1 VCELY
6 SVYQSKMLRH
16 HDMCV
21 DQQAFKHFFSCV
33 SFMREFFFET
43 NNVDRMRRRHQGF
56 DSDSDDDNGGRPQ
69 LLASYQHKQSQQPL
83 TQVTS
88 TTSVACASPPPH
100 AVPPVTVSEAA
111 PDGASIADATAV
123 SLEALEPLSALLKD
137 ALAGMDTHVRDVM
150 HKAVEEH
157 HKGAASS
164 GDMEGDEAAEDI
176 DALSEE
182 EFQQHVEALQKD
194 MDAEFGTLQRLV
206 DQRKGFLH
214 AQRHAWESYRSKI
227 DPDEDRPD
235 AAAAI
240 EREIAAVQDETA
252 AVQTSITEQQK
263 YMERIS
269 TRNKAEV
276 EYMVQEIN
284 HLRFR
289 HQKQQEQLQRRAAA
303 S

>member
-1 VCELY
+1 
-6 SVYQSKMLRH
+6 
-16 HDMCV
+16 
-21 DQQAFKHFFSCV
+21 V
-33 SFMREFFFET
+33 SFYGRKFSFET

-69 LLASYQHKQSQQPL
+69 LLASYQQKQSHQPP

-88 TTSVACASPPPH
+88 TTSVACASPPQQH
-100 AVPPVTVSEAA
+100 VVPPDTVSEAV

-123 SLEALEPLSALLKD
+123 SLEALEPLTTLLKD
-137 ALAGMDTHVRDVM
+137 ALAGMDTHVRDMM

-157 HKGAASS
+157 HKGAAAAS
-164 GDMEGDEAAEDI
+164 GDMEGEEAAEDI

-194 MDAEFGTLQRLV
+194 MDDEFGTLQRLV

-214 AQRHAWESYRSKI
+214 AQRHAWESYRSTI